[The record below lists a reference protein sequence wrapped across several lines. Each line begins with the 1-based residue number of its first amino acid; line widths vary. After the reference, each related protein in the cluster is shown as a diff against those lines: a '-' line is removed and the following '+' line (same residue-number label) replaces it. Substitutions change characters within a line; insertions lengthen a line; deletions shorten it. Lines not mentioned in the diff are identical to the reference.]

1 MSIVCLFVL
10 NFLSTKSGK
19 YLTRGYERYPFCGP
33 KIFVQNAIIMWKKDL
48 SGKKPL
54 YLFLVDLRIILR
66 ELLNYYLPG

>member
-33 KIFVQNAIIMWKKDL
+33 KIFVQSAIIMWKKN
-48 SGKKPL
+48 PL